1 MKNNILKSIGAVIA
15 GFIAVFIL
23 SYGTD
28 AILGIMGI
36 LPSGPLPLTGSEFL
50 VLTVLTYR
58 NIYNVFGCYLTA
70 RLAPNH
76 PMRHA
81 LILGILGFLGSI
93 GGALGGQGLAPAWYS
108 WMLVVLSLPCAW
120 LGGKLHELHIKR
132 RKVHESGTPVSQ
144 S

>member
-1 MKNNILKSIGAVIA
+1 MKNILKSIGAVIA
-15 GFIAVFIL
+15 GFVAVFIL

-28 AILGIMGI
+28 AILGVMGI

-58 NIYNVFGCYLTA
+58 NIYNVIGCYLTA

-120 LGGKLHELHIKR
+120 LGGRLSEVKLQKR
-132 RKVHESGTPVSQ
+132 QIQEAGKPVSQ
-144 S
+144 A

>member
-1 MKNNILKSIGAVIA
+1 MKKNILKSIGAVSA

-28 AILGIMGI
+28 AIFGLMGI
-36 LPSGPLPLTGSEFL
+36 LPSGALPLKGSELL

-58 NIYNVFGCYLTA
+58 NVYNVIGCSLTA
-70 RLAPNH
+70 RLAPSH

-81 LILGILGFLGSI
+81 LILGVLGFLGSV

-120 LGGKLHELHIKR
+120 LGGKLYELDIKR
-132 RKVHESGTPVSQ
+132 HTIHESGTPVSQ

>member
-1 MKNNILKSIGAVIA
+1 MKIYILQSIGAVIA
-15 GFIAVFIL
+15 GFVAVFIL

-28 AILGIMGI
+28 AILGLMGV

-50 VLTVLTYR
+50 VLTVLIYR
-58 NIYNVFGCYLTA
+58 NIYNVIGCYLTA

-81 LILGILGFLGSI
+81 LILGVLGLLGSL
-93 GGALGGQGLAPAWYS
+93 GGALAGQGLAPAWYS

-120 LGGKLHELHIKR
+120 LGGKLFELNIKR
-132 RKVHESGTPVSQ
+132 RQIPGSGTPVLPS
-144 S
+144 

>member
-1 MKNNILKSIGAVIA
+1 MKKNILQSIGAVIA
-15 GFIAVFIL
+15 GFVAVFIL

-28 AILGIMGI
+28 AILGLMGI

-50 VLTVLTYR
+50 ILTILIYR
-58 NIYNVFGCYLTA
+58 NIYNVIGCYLTA

-81 LILGILGFLGSI
+81 LILGVLGLLGSL
-93 GGALGGQGLAPAWYS
+93 GGALAGQGLAPAWYS

-120 LGGKLHELHIKR
+120 LGGRLYELSIKR
-132 RKVHESGTPVSQ
+132 HQIHESGTPASQ